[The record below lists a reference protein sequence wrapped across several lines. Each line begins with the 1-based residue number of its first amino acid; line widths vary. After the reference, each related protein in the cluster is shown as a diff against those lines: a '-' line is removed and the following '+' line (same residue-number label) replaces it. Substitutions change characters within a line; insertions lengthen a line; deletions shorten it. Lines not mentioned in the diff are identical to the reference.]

1 MVEQLTYE
9 SILKV
14 RRMFSSLRFV
24 TSLALICLATTV
36 VSQAQEATQHN
47 VKLGDPGLTSGISG
61 KGALTVKE
69 VKSWLADEENHLV
82 LSPSLPL
89 GLAVGEKQLYVPED
103 NPMTRAKVEL
113 GRQLYFDRRLSSDNT
128 VSCADCHHPE
138 DSYGRGT
145 RFGVG
150 INGQMGGRNSPVS
163 FNRILSKAQFWDGR
177 ASSLEEQA
185 IGPIANPIE
194 MGNTHLNAVKTLTE
208 IEGYRLQ
215 FEKIFA
221 DGTTIQNVG
230 KAIATFERTLVTL
243 PSAYDLYEPVLS
255 LRKAFG
261 EDLDDLEALEEDDP
275 ALFENYMAK
284 LKRSQSNPMSESA
297 RRGRE
302 IFFTTKG
309 RCSACHV
316 GANLADEKYHNLGV
330 GMEAEEPDLGRFAV
344 TNQPTDRGAFK
355 TPTIRNVTLTGPY
368 MHDGS
373 METLEEVV
381 EWYAKGGFPNPT
393 LSKDVKKLDLT
404 AQDKKDLVAFMK
416 ACTSKLPKV
425 EQDRLPK

>member
-1 MVEQLTYE
+1 MIDEL
-9 SILKV
+9 ILKV
-14 RRMFSSLRFV
+14 CRMFSFSRFV
-24 TSLALICLATTV
+24 VLLALTFLGTTL
-36 VSQAQEATQHN
+36 VSEAQQTPRDK
-47 VKLGDPGLTSGISG
+47 VKLGDPALTSGISG
-61 KGALTVKE
+61 TGALTVE
-69 VKSWLADEENHLV
+69 EIKSWLADERNHLV

-89 GLAVGEKQLYVPED
+89 GLSVGEKQLYIPED
-103 NPMTRAKVEL
+103 NPMTRAKIEL
-113 GRQLYFDRRLSSDNT
+113 GRQLYFDRRLSVNNT
-128 VSCADCHHPE
+128 VSCADCHHPD

-177 ASSLEEQA
+177 AGSLEEQA

-194 MGNTHLNAVKTLTE
+194 MGNTHQNAVKTLMA

-215 FEKIFA
+215 FEEIFE

-261 EDLDDLEALEEDDP
+261 EDLDDLEALKEDDP
-275 ALFENYMAK
+275 VLFENYTSK
-284 LKRSQSNPMSESA
+284 LKQSQSNPMSESA

-330 GMEAEEPDLGRFAV
+330 GMEADEPDLGRFAV
-344 TNQPTDRGAFK
+344 TKQQVDRGAFK

-404 AQDKKDLVAFMK
+404 VQDKNDLVAFMK

>member
-1 MVEQLTYE
+1 
-9 SILKV
+9 
-14 RRMFSSLRFV
+14 MFSFSRFV
-24 TSLALICLATTV
+24 VLLALTFLGPTL
-36 VSQAQEATQHN
+36 VSEAQQTPRDK
-47 VKLGDPGLTSGISG
+47 VKLGDPALTSGISG
-61 KGALTVKE
+61 TGALTVE
-69 VKSWLADEENHLV
+69 EIKSWLADERNHLV

-89 GLAVGEKQLYVPED
+89 GLSVGEKQLYIPED
-103 NPMTRAKVEL
+103 NPMTRAKIEL
-113 GRQLYFDRRLSSDNT
+113 GRQLYFDRRLSVNNT
-128 VSCADCHHPE
+128 VSCADCHHPD

-177 ASSLEEQA
+177 AGSLEEQA

-194 MGNTHLNAVKTLTE
+194 MGNTHQNAVKTLMA

-215 FEKIFA
+215 FEEIFEE
-221 DGTTIQNVG
+221 GTTIQNVG

-261 EDLDDLEALEEDDP
+261 EDLDDLEALKEDDP
-275 ALFENYMAK
+275 VLFENYTSK
-284 LKRSQSNPMSESA
+284 LKQSQSNPMSESA

-330 GMEAEEPDLGRFAV
+330 GMEADDPDLGRFAV
-344 TNQPTDRGAFK
+344 TKQQVDRGAFK

-404 AQDKKDLVAFMK
+404 VQDKNDLVAFMK
-416 ACTSKLPKV
+416 ACTSKFPKV

>member
-1 MVEQLTYE
+1 
-9 SILKV
+9 
-14 RRMFSSLRFV
+14 MFSFSRFV
-24 TSLALICLATTV
+24 VLLALTFLGTTL
-36 VSQAQEATQHN
+36 VSEAQQTPRDK
-47 VKLGDPGLTSGISG
+47 VKLGDPALTSGISG
-61 KGALTVKE
+61 TGALTVE
-69 VKSWLADEENHLV
+69 EIKSWLADERNHLV

-89 GLAVGEKQLYVPED
+89 GLSVGEKQLYIPED
-103 NPMTRAKVEL
+103 NPMTRAKIEL
-113 GRQLYFDRRLSSDNT
+113 GRQLYFDRRLSVNNT
-128 VSCADCHHPE
+128 VSCADCHHPD

-177 ASSLEEQA
+177 AGSLEEQA

-194 MGNTHLNAVKTLTE
+194 MGNTHQNAVKTLMA

-215 FEKIFA
+215 FDEIFEE
-221 DGTTIQNVG
+221 GTTIQNVG

-261 EDLDDLEALEEDDP
+261 EDLDDLEALKEDDP
-275 ALFENYMAK
+275 VLFENYTSK
-284 LKRSQSNPMSESA
+284 LKQSQSNPMSESA

-330 GMEAEEPDLGRFAV
+330 GMEADEPDLGRFAV
-344 TNQPTDRGAFK
+344 TKQQVDRGAFK

-404 AQDKKDLVAFMK
+404 VQDKNDLVAFMK

>member
-1 MVEQLTYE
+1 
-9 SILKV
+9 
-14 RRMFSSLRFV
+14 MFSFSRFV
-24 TSLALICLATTV
+24 VLLALTFLGTTL
-36 VSQAQEATQHN
+36 VSEAQQTPRDK
-47 VKLGDPGLTSGISG
+47 VKLGDPALTSGISG
-61 KGALTVKE
+61 TGALTVE
-69 VKSWLADEENHLV
+69 EIKSWLADERNHLV

-89 GLAVGEKQLYVPED
+89 GLSVGEKQLYIPED
-103 NPMTRAKVEL
+103 NPMTRAKIEL
-113 GRQLYFDRRLSSDNT
+113 GRQLYFDRRLSINNT
-128 VSCADCHHPE
+128 VSCADCHHPD

-177 ASSLEEQA
+177 AGSLEEQA

-194 MGNTHLNAVKTLTE
+194 MGNTHQNAVKTLMA

-215 FEKIFA
+215 FEEIFEE
-221 DGTTIQNVG
+221 GTTIQNVG

-261 EDLDDLEALEEDDP
+261 EDLDDLEALKEDDP
-275 ALFENYMAK
+275 VLFENYTSK
-284 LKRSQSNPMSESA
+284 LKQSQSNPMSESA

-330 GMEAEEPDLGRFAV
+330 GMEADEPDLGRFAV
-344 TNQPTDRGAFK
+344 TKQQVDRGAFK

-404 AQDKKDLVAFMK
+404 VQDKNDLVAFMK

>member
-1 MVEQLTYE
+1 
-9 SILKV
+9 
-14 RRMFSSLRFV
+14 MFSFSRFV
-24 TSLALICLATTV
+24 VLLALTFLGTTL
-36 VSQAQEATQHN
+36 VSEAQQTPRDK
-47 VKLGDPGLTSGISG
+47 VKLGDPALTSGISG
-61 KGALTVKE
+61 TGALTVE
-69 VKSWLADEENHLV
+69 EIKSWLADERNHLV

-89 GLAVGEKQLYVPED
+89 GLSVGEKQLYIPED
-103 NPMTRAKVEL
+103 NPMTRAKIEL
-113 GRQLYFDRRLSSDNT
+113 GRQLYFDRRLSVNNT
-128 VSCADCHHPE
+128 VSCADCHHPD

-177 ASSLEEQA
+177 AGSLEEQA

-194 MGNTHLNAVKTLTE
+194 MGNTHQNAVKTLMA

-215 FEKIFA
+215 FEEIFEE
-221 DGTTIQNVG
+221 GTSIQNVG

-261 EDLDDLEALEEDDP
+261 EDLDDLEALKEDDP
-275 ALFENYMAK
+275 VLFENYTSK
-284 LKRSQSNPMSESA
+284 LKQSQSNPMSESA

-330 GMEAEEPDLGRFAV
+330 GMEADEPDLGRFAV
-344 TNQPTDRGAFK
+344 TKQQVDRGAFK

-404 AQDKKDLVAFMK
+404 VQDKNDLVAFMK

>member
-1 MVEQLTYE
+1 
-9 SILKV
+9 
-14 RRMFSSLRFV
+14 MFSFSRFV
-24 TSLALICLATTV
+24 VLLALTFLGTTL
-36 VSQAQEATQHN
+36 VSEAQQTPRDK
-47 VKLGDPGLTSGISG
+47 VKLGDPALTSGISG
-61 KGALTVKE
+61 TGALTVE
-69 VKSWLADEENHLV
+69 EIKSWLADERNHLV

-89 GLAVGEKQLYVPED
+89 GLSVGEKQLYIPED
-103 NPMTRAKVEL
+103 NPMTRAKIEL
-113 GRQLYFDRRLSSDNT
+113 GRQLYFDRRLSVNNT
-128 VSCADCHHPE
+128 VSCADCHHPD

-177 ASSLEEQA
+177 AGSLEEQA

-194 MGNTHLNAVKTLTE
+194 MGNTHQNAVKTLMA

-215 FEKIFA
+215 FDEIFE

-261 EDLDDLEALEEDDP
+261 EDLDDLEALKEDDP
-275 ALFENYMAK
+275 VLFENYTSK
-284 LKRSQSNPMSESA
+284 LKQSQSNPMSESA

-330 GMEAEEPDLGRFAV
+330 GMEADEPDLGRFAV
-344 TNQPTDRGAFK
+344 TKQQVDRGAFK

-404 AQDKKDLVAFMK
+404 VQDKNDLVAFMK

>member
-1 MVEQLTYE
+1 
-9 SILKV
+9 
-14 RRMFSSLRFV
+14 
-24 TSLALICLATTV
+24 
-36 VSQAQEATQHN
+36 
-47 VKLGDPGLTSGISG
+47 
-61 KGALTVKE
+61 
-69 VKSWLADEENHLV
+69 
-82 LSPSLPL
+82 
-89 GLAVGEKQLYVPED
+89 
-103 NPMTRAKVEL
+103 MTRAKIEL
-113 GRQLYFDRRLSSDNT
+113 GRQLYFDRRLSVNNT
-128 VSCADCHHPE
+128 VSCADCHHPD

-177 ASSLEEQA
+177 AGSLEEQA

-194 MGNTHLNAVKTLTE
+194 MGNTHQNAVKTLMA

-215 FEKIFA
+215 FDEIFEE
-221 DGTTIQNVG
+221 GTTIQNVG

-261 EDLDDLEALEEDDP
+261 EDLDDLEALKEDDP
-275 ALFENYMAK
+275 VLFENYTSK
-284 LKRSQSNPMSESA
+284 LKQSQSNPMSESA

-330 GMEAEEPDLGRFAV
+330 GMEADEPDLGRFAV
-344 TNQPTDRGAFK
+344 TKQQVDRGAFK

-404 AQDKKDLVAFMK
+404 VQDKNDLVAFMK

>member
-1 MVEQLTYE
+1 
-9 SILKV
+9 
-14 RRMFSSLRFV
+14 MFSFSRFV
-24 TSLALICLATTV
+24 VLLALTFLGPTL
-36 VSQAQEATQHN
+36 VSEAQQTPRDK
-47 VKLGDPGLTSGISG
+47 VKLGDPALTSGISG
-61 KGALTVKE
+61 TGALTVE
-69 VKSWLADEENHLV
+69 EIKSWLADERNHLV

-89 GLAVGEKQLYVPED
+89 GLSVGEKQLYIPED
-103 NPMTRAKVEL
+103 NPMTRAKIEL
-113 GRQLYFDRRLSSDNT
+113 GRQLYFDRRLSVNNT
-128 VSCADCHHPE
+128 VSCADCHHPD

-177 ASSLEEQA
+177 AGSLEEQA

-194 MGNTHLNAVKTLTE
+194 MGNTHQNAVKTLMA

-215 FEKIFA
+215 FEEIFEE
-221 DGTTIQNVG
+221 GTTIQNVG

-261 EDLDDLEALEEDDP
+261 EDLDDLEALKEDDP
-275 ALFENYMAK
+275 VLFENYTSK
-284 LKRSQSNPMSESA
+284 LKQSQSNPMSESA

-330 GMEAEEPDLGRFAV
+330 GMEADEPDLGRFAV
-344 TNQPTDRGAFK
+344 TKQQVDRGAFK

-404 AQDKKDLVAFMK
+404 VQDKNDLVAFMK
-416 ACTSKLPKV
+416 ACTSKFPKV

>member
-1 MVEQLTYE
+1 
-9 SILKV
+9 
-14 RRMFSSLRFV
+14 MFSFSRFV
-24 TSLALICLATTV
+24 VLLALTFLGTTL
-36 VSQAQEATQHN
+36 VSEAQQTPRDK
-47 VKLGDPGLTSGISG
+47 VKLGDPALTSGISG
-61 KGALTVKE
+61 TGALTVE
-69 VKSWLADEENHLV
+69 EIKSWLADERNHLV

-89 GLAVGEKQLYVPED
+89 GLSVGEKQLYIPED
-103 NPMTRAKVEL
+103 NPMTRAKIEL
-113 GRQLYFDRRLSSDNT
+113 GRQLYFDRRLSVNNT
-128 VSCADCHHPE
+128 VSCADCHHPD

-177 ASSLEEQA
+177 AGSLEEQA

-194 MGNTHLNAVKTLTE
+194 MGNTHQNAVKTLMA

-215 FEKIFA
+215 FEEIFEE
-221 DGTTIQNVG
+221 GTTIQNVG

-261 EDLDDLEALEEDDP
+261 EDLDDLEALKEDDP
-275 ALFENYMAK
+275 VLFENYTSK
-284 LKRSQSNPMSESA
+284 LKQSQSNPMSESA

-330 GMEAEEPDLGRFAV
+330 GMEADEPDLGRFAV
-344 TNQPTDRGAFK
+344 TKQQVDRGAFK

-404 AQDKKDLVAFMK
+404 VQDKNDLVAFMK

>member
-1 MVEQLTYE
+1 
-9 SILKV
+9 
-14 RRMFSSLRFV
+14 MFSFSRFV
-24 TSLALICLATTV
+24 VLLALTFLGTTL
-36 VSQAQEATQHN
+36 VSEAQQTPRDK
-47 VKLGDPGLTSGISG
+47 VKLGDPALTSGISG
-61 KGALTVKE
+61 TGALTVE
-69 VKSWLADEENHLV
+69 EIKSWLADERNHLV
-82 LSPSLPL
+82 LSLSLPL
-89 GLAVGEKQLYVPED
+89 GLSVGEKQLYIPED
-103 NPMTRAKVEL
+103 NPMTRAKIEL
-113 GRQLYFDRRLSSDNT
+113 GRQLYFDRRLSVNNT
-128 VSCADCHHPE
+128 VSCADCHHPD

-177 ASSLEEQA
+177 AGSLEEQA

-194 MGNTHLNAVKTLTE
+194 MGNTHQNAVKTLMA

-215 FEKIFA
+215 FEEIFE

-261 EDLDDLEALEEDDP
+261 EDLDDLEALKEDDP
-275 ALFENYMAK
+275 VLFENYTSK
-284 LKRSQSNPMSESA
+284 LKQSQSNPMSESA

-330 GMEAEEPDLGRFAV
+330 GMEADEPDLGRFAV
-344 TNQPTDRGAFK
+344 TKQQVDRGAFK

-404 AQDKKDLVAFMK
+404 VQDKNDLVAFMK

>member
-1 MVEQLTYE
+1 MIDEL
-9 SILKV
+9 ILKV
-14 RRMFSSLRFV
+14 CRMFSFSRFV
-24 TSLALICLATTV
+24 VLLALTFLGTTL
-36 VSQAQEATQHN
+36 VSEAQQTPRDK
-47 VKLGDPGLTSGISG
+47 VKLGDPALTSGISG
-61 KGALTVKE
+61 TGALTVE
-69 VKSWLADEENHLV
+69 EIKSWLADERNHLV

-89 GLAVGEKQLYVPED
+89 GLSVGEKQLYIPED
-103 NPMTRAKVEL
+103 NPMTRAKIEL
-113 GRQLYFDRRLSSDNT
+113 GRQLYFDRRLSVNNT
-128 VSCADCHHPE
+128 VSCADCHHPD

-177 ASSLEEQA
+177 AGSLEEQA

-194 MGNTHLNAVKTLTE
+194 MGNTHQNAVKTLMA

-215 FEKIFA
+215 FEEIFE

-261 EDLDDLEALEEDDP
+261 EDLDDLEALKEDDP
-275 ALFENYMAK
+275 VLFENYTSK
-284 LKRSQSNPMSESA
+284 LKQSQSNPMSESA

-330 GMEAEEPDLGRFAV
+330 GMEADEPDLGRFAV
-344 TNQPTDRGAFK
+344 TKQQVDRGAFK

-404 AQDKKDLVAFMK
+404 VQDKNDLVAFMK
-416 ACTSKLPKV
+416 ACTSKFPKV

>member
-24 TSLALICLATTV
+24 TSLALICLAMTV
-36 VSQAQEATQHN
+36 VSQAQEATQNN

-61 KGALTVKE
+61 KGVLTVE
-69 VKSWLADEENHLV
+69 EIKSWLADEQNHLV

-89 GLAVGEKQLYVPED
+89 GLAVGGKQLYIPED

-113 GRQLYFDRRLSSDNT
+113 GRQLYFDRRLSSNNT

-194 MGNTHLNAVKTLTE
+194 MGSTHLNAVKTLTG

-275 ALFENYMAK
+275 VLFENYMSK

-297 RRGRE
+297 SRGRE

-344 TNQPTDRGAFK
+344 TKQPTDRGAFK

>member
-1 MVEQLTYE
+1 M
-9 SILKV
+9 
-14 RRMFSSLRFV
+14 RRMSSFLRCLV
-24 TSLALICLATTV
+24 VALVCLGMAV
-36 VSQAQEATQHN
+36 VSRAEQATNDKIQ
-47 VKLGDPGLTSGISG
+47 LGDPALTSGIPG
-61 KGALTVKE
+61 EGVLTIEQIKN
-69 VKSWLADEENHLV
+69 WLADERNHRDLI
-82 LSPSLPL
+82 PSLPL
-89 GLAVGEKQLYVPED
+89 GLSVGEKQIYIPED
-103 NPMTRAKVEL
+103 NPMTRAKIEL
-113 GRQLYFDRRLSSDNT
+113 GRQLYFDRRLSVNNT

-150 INGQMGGRNSPVS
+150 VNGQMGGRNSPVS

-177 ASSLEEQA
+177 AGSLEEQA

-194 MGNTHLNAVKTLTE
+194 MGNTHLNAVKTLSA

-215 FEKIFA
+215 FEEIFE

-261 EDLDDLEALEEDDP
+261 DDLDDLEALKQDDP
-275 ALFENYMAK
+275 VLFENYTSK
-284 LKRSQSNPMSESA
+284 LKQSQTNPMSESA
-297 RRGRE
+297 RRGRD

-330 GMEAEEPDLGRFAV
+330 GMEAEQPDLGRFEV
-344 TNQPTDRGAFK
+344 TKQQADRGAFK
-355 TPTIRNVTLTGPY
+355 TPTVRNVTLTGPY

-373 METLEEVV
+373 MKTLEEVV

-416 ACTSKLPKV
+416 ACTSKFPKV
-425 EQDRLPK
+425 EQNRLPR

>member
-1 MVEQLTYE
+1 
-9 SILKV
+9 
-14 RRMFSSLRFV
+14 MFSFSRFV
-24 TSLALICLATTV
+24 VLLALTFLGTTL
-36 VSQAQEATQHN
+36 VSEAQQTPRDK
-47 VKLGDPGLTSGISG
+47 VKLGDPALTSGISG
-61 KGALTVKE
+61 TGALTVE
-69 VKSWLADEENHLV
+69 EIKSWLADERNHLV

-89 GLAVGEKQLYVPED
+89 GLSVGEKQLYIPED
-103 NPMTRAKVEL
+103 NPMTRAKIEL
-113 GRQLYFDRRLSSDNT
+113 GRQLYFDRRLSVNNT
-128 VSCADCHHPE
+128 VSCADCHHPD

-177 ASSLEEQA
+177 AGSLEEQA

-194 MGNTHLNAVKTLTE
+194 MGNTHQNAVKTLMA

-215 FEKIFA
+215 FEEIFE

-261 EDLDDLEALEEDDP
+261 EDLDDLEALKEDDP
-275 ALFENYMAK
+275 VLFENYTSK
-284 LKRSQSNPMSESA
+284 LKQSQSNPMSESA

-330 GMEAEEPDLGRFAV
+330 GMEADEPDLGRFAV
-344 TNQPTDRGAFK
+344 TKQQVDRGAFK

-404 AQDKKDLVAFMK
+404 VQDKNDLVAFMK

>member
-1 MVEQLTYE
+1 
-9 SILKV
+9 
-14 RRMFSSLRFV
+14 MFSFSRFLV
-24 TSLALICLATTV
+24 LLALTFLGTTL
-36 VSQAQEATQHN
+36 VSEAQQTPRDK
-47 VKLGDPGLTSGISG
+47 VKLGDPALTSGISG
-61 KGALTVKE
+61 TGALTVE
-69 VKSWLADEENHLV
+69 EIKSWLADERNHLV

-89 GLAVGEKQLYVPED
+89 GLSVGEKQLYIPED
-103 NPMTRAKVEL
+103 NPMTRAKIEL
-113 GRQLYFDRRLSSDNT
+113 GRQLYFDRRLSVNNT
-128 VSCADCHHPE
+128 VSCADCHHPD

-177 ASSLEEQA
+177 AGSLEEQA

-194 MGNTHLNAVKTLTE
+194 MGNTHQNAVKTLMA

-215 FEKIFA
+215 FEEIFEE
-221 DGTTIQNVG
+221 GTSIQNVG

-261 EDLDDLEALEEDDP
+261 EDLDDLEALKEDDP
-275 ALFENYMAK
+275 VLFENYTSK
-284 LKRSQSNPMSESA
+284 LKQSQSNPMSESA

-330 GMEAEEPDLGRFAV
+330 GMEADEPDLGRFAV
-344 TNQPTDRGAFK
+344 TKQQVDRGAFK

-404 AQDKKDLVAFMK
+404 VQDKNDLVAFMK
-416 ACTSKLPKV
+416 ACTSKFPKV

>member
-1 MVEQLTYE
+1 
-9 SILKV
+9 
-14 RRMFSSLRFV
+14 MFSFSRFV
-24 TSLALICLATTV
+24 VLLALTFFGTIL
-36 VSQAQEATQHN
+36 VSEAQQTPRDK
-47 VKLGDPGLTSGISG
+47 VKLGDPALTSGISG
-61 KGALTVKE
+61 TGALTVE
-69 VKSWLADEENHLV
+69 EIKSWLADERNHLV

-89 GLAVGEKQLYVPED
+89 GLSVGEKQLHIPED
-103 NPMTRAKVEL
+103 NPMTRAKIEL
-113 GRQLYFDRRLSSDNT
+113 GRQLYFDRRLSVNNT
-128 VSCADCHHPE
+128 VSCADCHHPD

-177 ASSLEEQA
+177 AGSLEEQA

-194 MGNTHLNAVKTLTE
+194 MGNTHQNAVKTLMA

-215 FEKIFA
+215 FEEIFE

-261 EDLDDLEALEEDDP
+261 EDLDDLEALKEDDP
-275 ALFENYMAK
+275 VLFENYTSK
-284 LKRSQSNPMSESA
+284 LKQSQSNPMSESA

-330 GMEAEEPDLGRFAV
+330 GMEADEPDLGRFAV
-344 TNQPTDRGAFK
+344 TKQQVDRGAFK

-404 AQDKKDLVAFMK
+404 VQDKNDLVAFMK
-416 ACTSKLPKV
+416 ACTSKFPKV

>member
-1 MVEQLTYE
+1 MC
-9 SILKV
+9 
-14 RRMFSSLRFV
+14 RMFSFSRFLMLFAF
-24 TSLALICLATTV
+24 TSLGTIS
-36 VSQAQEATQHN
+36 VSQAQQTPQDKVN
-47 VKLGDPGLTSGISG
+47 LGDPALTSGISG
-61 KGALTVKE
+61 KGALTIE
-69 VKSWLADEENHLV
+69 EIKSWLADEQNHLV

-89 GLAVGEKQLYVPED
+89 GLSVGEKQLYIPED
-103 NPMTRAKVEL
+103 NPMTRAKIEL
-113 GRQLYFDRRLSSDNT
+113 GRQLYFDRRLSANNT
-128 VSCADCHHPE
+128 VSCADCHHPD

-177 ASSLEEQA
+177 AGSLEEQA

-194 MGNTHLNAVKTLTE
+194 MGNTHVNAVKTLMA

-215 FEKIFA
+215 FEEIFE

-261 EDLDDLEALEEDDP
+261 EDLDDLEALKEEDP
-275 ALFENYMAK
+275 VLFENYTSK
-284 LKRSQSNPMSESA
+284 LKRSQGNPMSESA

-344 TNQPTDRGAFK
+344 TKQQADRGAFK

-404 AQDKKDLVAFMK
+404 VQDKKDLVAFMK
-416 ACTSKLPKV
+416 ACTSKLPEV
-425 EQDRLPK
+425 EQGRLPR